1 MEQVTDSIGRKGFYD
16 EMAGF
21 IPVDDMQKVT
31 DPQGKKG
38 YFHEKT
44 GFVPIDITQNNI
56 KTQPQPT
63 SFLEHPIDYIS
74 QHLPS
79 KQTIS
84 NIVRPTLEGLG
95 TGGGA
100 ILGSS
105 VGPLG
110 TVAGG
115 TLGYMGGSQL
125 ADVMDQTIGLQKPRS
140 LMEEAQK
147 QAEAAKTGALYTM
160 GGEVAGPLL
169 KSGLNIGGK
178 VYSNLAGFLTGKGAI
193 NIEQV
198 FKKGFDRNIDAT
210 DIFNLVK
217 EGLQNVKEMRGANY
231 RTQLQSLKQAN
242 QPIDINPIGNKFDE
256 LLIDY
261 NLQTTG
267 SGKIIPKGVS
277 KLYKSELNNINEIAS
292 DVRKIANTPE
302 MQTPE
307 QLDLFKQKLDNFW
320 SKNRDSR
327 AFVSSLRNTV
337 KNLISKNIP
346 EYDAMMAD
354 YTKSSDFIKEI
365 EKSLTGKMD
374 RSSINSTLSKLT
386 RAMKEEPDY
395 RRELL
400 EKLSGKTGQDLQSE
414 IASYSMKPWMP
425 EGRVGHLGGLAA
437 LYELIATHNPKF
449 AGLMAI
455 TSPRIQAEFLS
466 ILGQGYKAIAPT
478 ISKMPVTPYGP
489 VITPQLKELVSPSK
503 GE

>member
-1 MEQVTDSIGRKGFYD
+1 MEQVTDSNGKKGFYD
-16 EMAGF
+16 ESTGF
-21 IPVDDMQKVT
+21 LPIDEMQKVT
-31 DPQGKKG
+31 DNNGNKG
-38 YFHEKT
+38 YYHDKT
-44 GFVPIDITQNNI
+44 GFIPVEN
-56 KTQPQPT
+56 KPT
-63 SFLEHPIDYIS
+63 YFLEHPIDYIS

-84 NIVRPTLEGLG
+84 DIYRPTLEGLG

-100 ILGSS
+100 LLGSS

-125 ADVMDQTIGLQKPRS
+125 ADIADQAIGIQKPKS
-140 LMEEAQK
+140 IMEEMMK
-147 QAEAAKTGALYTM
+147 QPDRARIGALYTM

-169 KSGLNIGGK
+169 KSGLNVGGK
-178 VYSNLAGFLTGKGAI
+178 VYSNLAGFLTGKGAT

-198 FKKGFDRNIDAT
+198 FKKGFDRNIDAR
-210 DIFNLVK
+210 DVFNTVK
-217 EGLQNVKEMRGANY
+217 EGLQNVKEMRGSNY
-231 RTQLQSLKQAN
+231 RTQLQSLKEAT
-242 QPIDINPIGNKFDE
+242 QPVDTTPIGNKLDE
-256 LLIDY
+256 LLTTY
-261 NLQTTG
+261 NLQATG
-267 SGKIIPKGVS
+267 SGKIVPKGVS

-292 DVRKIANTPE
+292 DVRKISSNPD

-320 SKNRDSR
+320 SENRDSR
-327 AFVSSLRNTV
+327 AFVSSLRNKV
-337 KNLISKNIP
+337 KELIVQNVP
-346 EYDAMMAD
+346 GYEAMTAD
-354 YTKSSDFIKEI
+354 YAKSSDFIREV

-374 RSSINSTLSKLT
+374 RSGINSTLSKLT

-400 EKLSGKTGQDLQSE
+400 EKLSGKSGQDLESA
-414 IASYSMKPWMP
+414 IASYSMQAWMP

-466 ILGQGYKAIAPT
+466 MLGQGYKAVTPT
-478 ISKMPVTPYGP
+478 LSKMPLTPYGP
-489 VITPQLKELVSPSK
+489 VITPQLKNLVNPNQ